1 MQAVRLFFLTAGVG
15 MLSLA
20 GLAALGDSPATHRP
34 AHPHDDPGALLSF
47 GADTHRPQPVLDA
60 LSQLERVATAESS
73 VSYTGQQT
81 LSSWSAAGD
90 SVMQVTVQHVA
101 GEGSWIQQVK
111 TGGDSGTPIYQADR
125 PAELN
130 ARVLALLATNYS
142 LSVSGAVECA
152 GRTARQIKIR
162 YRDTGRLA
170 GTFWVDQDTG
180 LLLRR
185 ELYDRSGGLVR
196 STAFLDVTVGVASP
210 KPAPTPSGHPT
221 RERVLDDAQLRALR
235 TEGWTVPDKLGDG
248 SDSLVLYDA
257 REEDGD
263 DGTVL
268 HLSYSDGLFSASLFA
283 QRGRLEPMDG
293 WEERRIADAQVYQKP
308 GLSQWAVW
316 DGGDTVY
323 TLIADG
329 PDTLV
334 TDAVSAV
341 PHVDRAHGV
350 TGRVRRGVDRVF
362 SWLDPFD

>member
-1 MQAVRLFFLTAGVG
+1 MQALRLFFLTAGIG

-20 GLAALGDSPATHRP
+20 GLAALGNSPATHRP
-34 AHPHDDPGALLSF
+34 ARDGMGTPLSF
-47 GADTHRPQPVLDA
+47 GGDTSRPQPQVAEA
-60 LSQLERVATAESS
+60 LFQLQRVAAAELS

-81 LSSWSAAGD
+81 LSSWSGAGN
-90 SVMQVTVQHVA
+90 STMQVTVQHVA

-111 TGGDSGTPIYQADR
+111 AGGGGSPVYQADR

-130 ARVLALLATNYS
+130 ARVVALLATNYS
-142 LSVSGAVECA
+142 LSVSGVVECA
-152 GRTARQIKIR
+152 GRAARQITVR
-162 YRDTGRLA
+162 YSDTGKLA
-170 GTFWVDQDTG
+170 GTFWVDKDTG

-196 STAFLDVTVGVASP
+196 STAFLDVSLGVTSPTPAP
-210 KPAPTPSGHPT
+210 KPTGPHPK
-221 RERVLDDAQLRALR
+221 ERVLDNAQLRDLR
-235 TEGWTVPDKLGDG
+235 TDGWTVPDKLGDN
-248 SDSLVLYDA
+248 LVLYDA
-257 REEDGD
+257 RREDGD

-283 QRGRLEPMDG
+283 QRGRLDPMDG
-293 WEERRIADAQVYQKP
+293 WVQRRIADAEVYQKP

-334 TDAVSAV
+334 SDAVAAV
-341 PHVDRAHGV
+341 PHVEHAHGV

>member
-1 MQAVRLFFLTAGVG
+1 MQALRLFFLTAGIG

-34 AHPHDDPGALLSF
+34 ARDGMGTPLDF
-47 GADTHRPQPVLDA
+47 GTDTSRPQGQTADA
-60 LSQLERVATAESS
+60 LYQLQRVAAAELS

-81 LSSWSAAGD
+81 LSSWSAAGN
-90 SVMQVTVQHVA
+90 STVQVTVQHVA

-111 TGGDSGTPIYQADR
+111 AGGGGKPVYQADR
-125 PAELN
+125 GADLN
-130 ARVLALLATNYS
+130 ARVVALLATNYS

-152 GRTARQIKIR
+152 GRAARTITVR
-162 YRDTGRLA
+162 YRDTGKLA
-170 GTFWVDQDTG
+170 GTFWVDSETG

-185 ELYDRSGGLVR
+185 ELYDRNGSLVR
-196 STAFLDVTVGVASP
+196 STAFLDVSLGVTS
-210 KPAPTPSGHPT
+210 PTPTPT
-221 RERVLDDAQLRALR
+221 RSDPRQKERVLDSAKLGDLRAD
-235 TEGWTVPDKLGDG
+235 GWTVPDKLGDN
-248 SDSLVLYDA
+248 LVLYDA

-293 WEERRIADAQVYQKP
+293 WVLRRIADAEVYQKP

-334 TDAVSAV
+334 SDAVAAV
-341 PHVDRAHGV
+341 PHVERAHGV

-362 SWLDPFD
+362 SWVNPFD

>member
-1 MQAVRLFFLTAGVG
+1 MQAVRLFFLTAGIG

-20 GLAALGDSPATHRP
+20 GLAALGNSPATHRP
-34 AHPHDDPGALLSF
+34 ARDGQGTPLSF
-47 GADTHRPQPVLDA
+47 GRDTSRPQPQVADA
-60 LSQLERVATAESS
+60 LYELQRVADAERS
-73 VSYTGQQT
+73 VSYTGQQA
-81 LSSWSAAGD
+81 LSSWSAAGTAT
-90 SVMQVTVQHVA
+90 MQVTVQHVA

-111 TGGDSGTPIYQADR
+111 AGGGGTPIYQADR

-130 ARVLALLATNYS
+130 ARVVALLATNYS
-142 LSVSGAVECA
+142 LSVSGLVECA
-152 GRTARQIKIR
+152 GRAARQIKVR
-162 YRDTGRLA
+162 YRATGKLA
-170 GTFWVDQDTG
+170 GIFWVDRDTG

-185 ELYDRSGGLVR
+185 ELYDRNGVLVR

-210 KPAPTPSGHPT
+210 TPPPTASGPHA
-221 RERVLDDAQLRALR
+221 RERVLDNAQLRDLR
-235 TEGWTVPDKLGDG
+235 GDGWTVPDKLGG
-248 SDSLVLYDA
+248 SESGDNLVLYDA
-257 REEDGD
+257 RQEDGD
-263 DGTVL
+263 DGAVL

-293 WEERRIADAQVYQKP
+293 WVQRRIADAEVYQKP

-334 TDAVSAV
+334 SDAVAAV

-350 TGRVRRGVDRVF
+350 TGRLRRGVDRVF